1 MAPRHLNSCIGVDLR
16 TATVAIAIAYLIT
29 SLAFT
34 VYLPIFVS
42 NAPSNNTSNATDV
55 TASNATVAN
64 GTATDTPAAEKPE
77 TDVTTPAPANPSGKT
92 KRDAQS
98 PEEKSQAEEGAGSTT
113 TTTTTERS
121 NATTTQ
127 ASQTEVDEDQAKD
140 RKQAAVN
147 FTPCYEHDPLS
158 LCVSVS
164 FYYLWFALC
173 AVGCLS
179 APLMAFGAYRPKP
192 DLVLVSLV
200 PYAVH
205 VGAFVG
211 ILLVGGIHHIGQQHE
226 AEGIWMIFGGVFSF
240 PVLIFTNMVVESYAM
255 KVKAGEQA
263 EGR

>member
-1 MAPRHLNSCIGVDLR
+1 MAPRHLNSCLGVDLR
-16 TATVAIAIAYLIT
+16 TATVAIAIIYLIT

-42 NAPSNNTSNATDV
+42 NAPSNNATSATNV

-64 GTATDTPAAEKPE
+64 GNATDTAAAAAADKSEKE
-77 TDVTTPAPANPSGKT
+77 TTTPAPANPSGKT
-92 KRDAQS
+92 KREAQT
-98 PEEKSQAEEGAGSTT
+98 PEEKTQAEEGTASTA

-127 ASQTEVDEDQAKD
+127 ASQTEVDEDK
-140 RKQAAVN
+140 AAGN
-147 FTPCYEHDPLS
+147 YTPCYEHDPLG

-200 PYAVH
+200 PYAFH

-255 KVKAGEQA
+255 KVKAGEQSQ
-263 EGR
+263 GR